1 MSANTDFLMERVV
14 MALEDRTGY
23 YIVIGEERLGPFNAD
38 QAYELWED
46 QMQGEVRYYNG
57 YKMTDPE

>member
-1 MSANTDFLMERVV
+1 M

-23 YIVIGEERLGPFNAD
+23 YIVVGEEKIGPLDPDA
-38 QAYELWED
+38 AYQLWED

-57 YKMTDPE
+57 YKMVDPEV